1 MSSGRLATGRGE
13 EYRDSDLRMSGH
25 KILVVDDEPDVVRM
39 LQVVLGRRGHTVLSA
54 VNGIEGLVTAQGEKP
69 DLVLLD
75 IMMEG
80 MDGWEV
86 VKLLKL
92 EESTRAIPVVMLSAR
107 VEPRDKI
114 RGLQEGAVDYVT
126 KPFSVKEMAETI
138 EAILARPAVR

>member
-1 MSSGRLATGRGE
+1 MS
-13 EYRDSDLRMSGH
+13 YR
-25 KILVVDDEPDVVRM
+25 ILVVDDEPDVLRM
-39 LQVVLGRRGHTVLSA
+39 LQVVLQKRGHQVLTAPS
-54 VNGIEGLVTAQGEKP
+54 GMEGLVRAQGEQP

-86 VKLLKL
+86 LKLLKL
-92 EESTRAIPVVMLSAR
+92 EEATRNIPVVMVSAR

-126 KPFSVKEMAETI
+126 KPFSVKDLLSTV
-138 EAILARPAVR
+138 EAVLEGGGVDRPA